1 MMLMIFG
8 YYYAIINTIKTFL
21 DNLRAFDLAGMKDG
35 SCFWRVR
42 DRRGFG
48 NLLIRKADHVPI

>member
-21 DNLRAFDLAGMKDG
+21 DNLRAFDLAGMKEDPAPG
-35 SCFWRVR
+35 AVR

-48 NLLIRKADHVPI
+48 NLSDRKADHVPL

>member
-21 DNLRAFDLAGMKDG
+21 DNLRAFDLAGMKEGILLLARSG
-35 SCFWRVR
+35 SAWFWES
-42 DRRGFG
+42 F
-48 NLLIRKADHVPI
+48 